1 MKSGSGARKGRKPSP
16 PVPSPSRAN
25 SSPRLRILLVV
36 VVVALLAGGYTWR
49 EPLTLTWL
57 RRGPV
62 EGLER
67 YAAQNPESLEAV
79 ETLAGAYLSS
89 GRPADAARVLPPI
102 VERHPDHATARV
114 LLAHALFELGRT
126 GEAYGHLQVVLN
138 TLDRENAE
146 ARWWLGQVQER
157 SGRTTEAYDTYEAL
171 VRRQPKH
178 VSALMRLGAL
188 ATGDGRYSVAEEFFR
203 RAVAAAPSNADA
215 AGRHAEILFRLGRA
229 EEAASEARRAVR
241 LAPEGS
247 RGNFWLGRSLLVLDA
262 RGYGVEAE
270 AALRKA
276 VSRSEQPY
284 EARYF
289 LAKLLRKLGRTE
301 EAIQELE
308 QNTRENPLHQNS
320 FYDLAL
326 YARSVGQT
334 QRAEQAMSRFRWLS
348 TLDDQGRHLEY
359 RVWAA
364 PNDLQARLRLTRFYL
379 KGQRPDL
386 ARPQVEQILRL
397 DPHQAEAR
405 RMMQQLTAQPDPSPH
420 SL

>member
-1 MKSGSGARKGRKPSP
+1 MKSGLEARKGRKPSP
-16 PVPSPSRAN
+16 PVPSPSRAI
-25 SSPRLRILLVV
+25 SSPRFGILLTV
-36 VVVALLAGGYTWR
+36 VVVALLAGAYTWR
-49 EPLTLTWL
+49 EPLTLAWL

-67 YAAQNPESLEAV
+67 YAVQNPESVGAA
-79 ETLAGAYLSS
+79 ETLARAYLTS
-89 GRPADAARVLPPI
+89 GRPADAARILSPVT
-102 VERHPDHATARV
+102 ERHPDSTSVRV
-114 LLAHALFELGRT
+114 LLAQSLYELGKT
-126 GEAYGHLQVVLN
+126 GGAYAHLQVVLN
-138 TLDRENAE
+138 ALDRENAE

-157 SGRTTEAYDTYEAL
+157 SGRINEAYDTYEAL
-171 VRRQPKH
+171 IRQRPRH
-178 VSALMRLGAL
+178 VPALIRLGAL
-188 ATGDGRYSVAEEFFR
+188 ATGDGRFSVAEEFYR
-203 RAVAAAPSNADA
+203 RATAAASDNAEA

-241 LAPEGS
+241 LAPDVS

-262 RGYGVEAE
+262 RGHSEEAE

-289 LAKLLRKLGRTE
+289 LAKLLQKLGRTE

-326 YARSVGQT
+326 YARSVGQA

-348 TLDDQGRHLEY
+348 SLDEQGRHLEY
-359 RVWAA
+359 RVWAT
-364 PNDLQARLRLTRFYL
+364 PNDLQARLRLVRFYL

-386 ARPQVEQILRL
+386 ARPQVEQILRQ
-397 DPHQAEAR
+397 DPNQAEAR
-405 RMMQQLTAQPDPSPH
+405 RMLQQLAAQSDPSTH
-420 SL
+420 SP